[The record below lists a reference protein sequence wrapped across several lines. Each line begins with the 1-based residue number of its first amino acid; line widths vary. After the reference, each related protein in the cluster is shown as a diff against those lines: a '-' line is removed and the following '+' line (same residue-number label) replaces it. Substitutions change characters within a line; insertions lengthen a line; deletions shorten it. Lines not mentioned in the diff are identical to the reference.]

1 MAASF
6 STSCVEHAGGGG
18 SYGPP
23 PIFFRKLVQRIR
35 EEFDYFPDLRLTAS
49 EAASFWG
56 LDLTIC
62 QRVLTE
68 LLTAGFLTRDGN
80 ERYGPPE
87 GGPYLNLSA

>member
-6 STSCVEHAGGGG
+6 STWCAERTVGGGPAN
-18 SYGPP
+18 PP
-23 PIFFRKLVQRIR
+23 PFFFRKLVQRIR
-35 EEFDYFPDLRLTAS
+35 EEFDYFPGLRLTAS

>member
-6 STSCVEHAGGGG
+6 STSCVERAGGGG

-56 LDLTIC
+56 LDLATC
-62 QRVLTE
+62 QGVLRE
-68 LLTAGFLTRDGN
+68 LLATGYLTRESD
-80 ERYGPPE
+80 RY
-87 GGPYLNLSA
+87 LKRSA